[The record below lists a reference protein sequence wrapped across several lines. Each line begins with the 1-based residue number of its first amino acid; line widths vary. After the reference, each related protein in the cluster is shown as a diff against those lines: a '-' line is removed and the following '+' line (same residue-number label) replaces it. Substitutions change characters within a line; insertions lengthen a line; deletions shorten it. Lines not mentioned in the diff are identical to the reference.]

1 MYGMDVYNLG
11 EIIMAHGLLLM
22 QLRLALGARLFHKI
36 LNILL
41 RIITIYYTPHIHF
54 WLLAS
59 DTYFNY
65 FTQTYSMRG
74 YGNCALCC
82 GGLSKES

>member
-1 MYGMDVYNLG
+1 MDVYNLG

-41 RIITIYYTPHIHF
+41 RIITIYHTQYIHF

-65 FTQTYSMRG
+65 FTQTYSMRV
-74 YGNCALCC
+74 YGNSALCC